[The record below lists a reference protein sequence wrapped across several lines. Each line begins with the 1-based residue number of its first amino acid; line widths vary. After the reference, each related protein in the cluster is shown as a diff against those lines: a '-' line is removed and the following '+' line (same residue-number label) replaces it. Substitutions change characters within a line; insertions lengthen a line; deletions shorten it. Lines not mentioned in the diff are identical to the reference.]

1 MKRNIGRVD
10 RIFRIALGL
19 GLIVLVFIGAKS
31 SLGWIGLVPL
41 ITGLIGNCPAYSLFG
56 LSTCA
61 KT

>member
-19 GLIVLVFIGAKS
+19 GLIVLVFIGPKS

>member
-19 GLIVLVFIGAKS
+19 GLIALVFIGPKS

-56 LSTCA
+56 LSTCT

>member
-10 RIFRIALGL
+10 RMFRIALGL
-19 GLIVLVFIGAKS
+19 GLIALVFIGPKS